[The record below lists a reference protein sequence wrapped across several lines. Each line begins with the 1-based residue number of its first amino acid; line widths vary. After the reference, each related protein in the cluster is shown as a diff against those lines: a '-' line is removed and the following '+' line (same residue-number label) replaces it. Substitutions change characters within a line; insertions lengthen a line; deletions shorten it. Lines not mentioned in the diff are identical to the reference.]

1 MYSAVA
7 AFIQTSRLMV
17 PGTSGAR
24 PGAPLLAHIEFADHV
39 RQGWSEL
46 ACSPRVVERS
56 SAVVEKPRG
65 PGRALDAHWLGR
77 LEPLGQ
83 SDKELEV
90 LADRGSIDRIG
101 TAAWVALFGDDP
113 TCERSKLASRFCRS
127 QLGRARCEKR

>member
-83 SDKELEV
+83 SDKEIEV
-90 LADRGSIDRIG
+90 LADRGSIDRIST
-101 TAAWVALFGDDP
+101 TARVALLGDDP
-113 TCERSKLASRFCRS
+113 TRERSKLASRFCGS
-127 QLGRARCEKR
+127 QLGRARCQKR

>member
-1 MYSAVA
+1 MGTASIVLSQGA
-7 AFIQTSRLMV
+7 
-17 PGTSGAR
+17 PGS
-24 PGAPLLAHIEFADHV
+24 PLLAHIEFADRV

-56 SAVVEKPRG
+56 SAVVEKPCG
-65 PGRALDAHWLGR
+65 PGRALGAHWLGR

-83 SDKELEV
+83 SDKEIEV

-113 TCERSKLASRFCRS
+113 TRERSKLASRFCRS
-127 QLGRARCEKR
+127 QLGRARCQQR